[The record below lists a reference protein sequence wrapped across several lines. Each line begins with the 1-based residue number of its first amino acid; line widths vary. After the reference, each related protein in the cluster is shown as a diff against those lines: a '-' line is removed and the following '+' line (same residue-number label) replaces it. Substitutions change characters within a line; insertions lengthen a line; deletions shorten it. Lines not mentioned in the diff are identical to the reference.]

1 MVMFMDARSLW
12 NRFLTATGRWFFWLW
27 ICSFAA
33 MSIAGEIEDLA
44 SQLQSVDLS
53 ERRNAAY
60 DLASRGQEALPAL
73 EQLIQAL
80 GDQDAQV
87 WFQSVTAIGKLGPS
101 AAMAAEAVA
110 AHLGSDSEQRRYRA
124 AWCLS
129 CLGCDAIPVL
139 AAAVSNE
146 SSRIRATGVNALG
159 GMSAC
164 SKQALNLLRRAV
176 RDENLLVAIE
186 SVHSLV
192 KLQAAEELIGSL
204 SDDRIEIQIAAASG
218 LSSFQQLPNSA
229 NDNLLKLSQSENEGA
244 RAAAISALGGSDIE
258 MGVLKNLVR
267 KSLESPNLATTN
279 AIVVLIKK
287 QPDSSELANVIC
299 EVLSSDQA
307 EVRAACA
314 RVLASAGVESK
325 RVREALIQALFVST
339 TDAEQVIDAMSRS
352 GDSMIEQLLSYEP
365 QSEDAEKKLSEVL
378 STLGALSIDNLVV
391 ALKSDKVEVSTRAAN
406 ALSRI
411 DDIPEEALVELMGS
425 LDSTNPAV
433 QLASLKALRQQTEL
447 PEDAIRKVHIAAK
460 GEQVPNRV
468 AGILLLGNSD
478 FSSETSLQIFDEAS
492 QDNNPAVR
500 SAVLEAITGK
510 DFADERYATFLVSS
524 LADGDAVI
532 RKLAADVLSKMNGCP
547 PRYEGPLLVLLSDES
562 DEVRKAAL
570 RALSVIESKSAA
582 LSRQIALLLPQADEL
597 SLLEILSVLGSYEAS
612 AAGELETVKTFLSHP
627 SSAVRSATVGCVSQI
642 TADTNVAINAILPL
656 LKDEDWA
663 VRKVTANQLAEYGAA
678 ARIAVPDLF
687 LMLRSEVDEEAAR
700 NALRAIDDAGP
711 EALEVLMQGLES
723 KDRRIRFYAMFLIGK
738 IGPAAEPAIPKLQEL
753 LSDSESGRFRET
765 IQQAIDRIQSQASDG
780 N

>member
-1 MVMFMDARSLW
+1 MFMDARSLW
-12 NRFLTATGRWFFWLW
+12 NRFLTATGRWLFWLW

-164 SKQALNLLRRAV
+164 RKQALTLLRRAV

-186 SVHSLV
+186 SVNSLV

-229 NDNLLKLSQSENEGA
+229 NDNLVKLSQSENEGA

-287 QPDSSELANVIC
+287 QPDSSELADVIC

-411 DDIPEEALVELMGS
+411 DSIPEEALVELMGS
-425 LDSTNPAV
+425 LDSTNSAV

-447 PEDAIRKVHIAAK
+447 PEDAIRKVHKAAK

-510 DFADERYATFLVSS
+510 DFADERYATFLASS
-524 LADGDAVI
+524 LADRDAVI

-597 SLLEILSVLGSYEAS
+597 SLLEILSVLGSYGAS

-687 LMLRSEVDEEAAR
+687 RMLRSEVDEEAAR

-723 KDRRIRFYAMFLIGK
+723 QDRRIRFYAMFLIGK